1 MKLLIFRTLLIYL
14 CVLFAMRLMGK
25 RQLGELQPEEL
36 VSTILISN
44 LASISI
50 ESEEVPVTAS
60 LIPLFLI
67 AALELL
73 GSALSFRSQKFFNLM
88 SGRPKT
94 VILDGQ
100 IDQNALRT
108 LRLTTADLMEALRGK
123 NIFDPRDVSYAV
135 VETNGSLSAALR
147 PEKETA
153 TLADLQLKVEHS
165 HATIPFVLDGQVL
178 EENLHWCGKDRDWL
192 ERTAQANTLLPEEIL
207 LLVGNETED
216 YFLLKKRAAARAAP
230 GERCRMKRIYAC
242 LCIVAVLLGV
252 AFYSSWRVQKFAEDI
267 STTSTTPWRPSGM
280 RTSLPRGRHWPR
292 ALNSAT
298 KCGRMNH
305 LLRTQDFTE
314 LEAAL
319 RAADGHLELNAPRKH
334 LVNCAGRRFRWRRW
348 NGCHVDLCN

>member
-178 EENLHWCGKDRDWL
+178 EENLHWCGKDQDWL

-216 YFLLKKRAAARAAP
+216 YFLLKKESRRKGSSRWDEANLCVSVHRGSAAGCGLLQQLAGAEVCRGYFGRHRRRHGGYPGRGPPFRAA
-230 GERCRMKRIYAC
+230 GT
-242 LCIVAVLLGV
+242 G
-252 AFYSSWRVQKFAEDI
+252 
-267 STTSTTPWRPSGM
+267 
-280 RTSLPRGRHWPR
+280 RG
-292 ALNSAT
+292 
-298 KCGRMNH
+298 C
-305 LLRTQDFTE
+305 
-314 LEAAL
+314 
-319 RAADGHLELNAPRKH
+319 
-334 LVNCAGRRFRWRRW
+334 
-348 NGCHVDLCN
+348 